1 MSRPPPPPAAADAGA
16 EPPPLTAPGP
26 GAAPGTSAPSLPQ
39 DERVSILLV
48 DDRPDKLMALEAILG
63 DLGQNL
69 VRAYSGREALRALL
83 QKDFAVILLDVNMPM
98 MDGFETAEMIRARP
112 RSQQTPIIFFT
123 AMHEME
129 AHVFRSYSLGGV
141 DFIRTPV
148 VPEILKAKV
157 SVFVELY
164 KKTEQVKRQGEQMRL
179 LQERE
184 HQRLLGEAVDRLE
197 TETRRNR
204 FFTLALE
211 MLAIADFSGM
221 FKQLNPMWERTL
233 GFSHDELTARPLLEF
248 VHPDDRAATAEQL
261 EALRA
266 GASITY
272 FENRFSS
279 KSGGHRW
286 LGWTAAPFAAEGL
299 VYIFARDLTERRK
312 AEEERVKLIREQ
324 TARASA
330 EASERRAAF
339 LAEAGVA
346 LTSSLDYGETLSKLV
361 HLAVPVLADWC
372 IVDVL
377 EDNGRARRLA
387 VAHARPEDDAL
398 AEEMQRFAPTPD
410 GHTPEAVALRPGQ
423 PALLI
428 ADVRDRLADLSS
440 NAEHRAVLGRLGLR
454 SMIVVPIVSRERTL
468 GVMSLL
474 STGSERT
481 FGRDDL
487 DLCEELGRRAA
498 LAVDNARLYRASQ
511 DARSAAET
519 ANRAK
524 DEFLATLSHELRTP
538 LTPILGWTVMLRSGT
553 LDPAAIHRGLEVIE
567 RNVRAQTQLI
577 GDLLDVSRIITGKLR
592 LEVHPIAV
600 VPVIEAGVD
609 AVRSSAEAKEITLT
623 VDVPPEVPK
632 ITGDPD
638 RLQQVVWNLVSNAVK
653 FTPQGGRIDVA
664 LSTEGSCLKLAVTD
678 NGKGIEPE
686 FLPHVFERF
695 RQADSTS
702 TRAHGGLGLGLAIV
716 RHLVELH
723 GGTVQAE
730 SAGLGRGSSFIVR
743 LPLSAPLETG
753 SSPEKEAGPDSDPDV
768 RLDGVRVMVV
778 EDESDVRDFLRVSLV
793 QYGADVSAFA
803 TTAEALDAVEAER
816 PDVLVSDIGMPGE
829 DGYSF
834 IRRVRALG
842 PDRGGQVP
850 AAALTAY
857 AKGEDGHRVLSA
869 GFQVHLPK
877 PVQPADLANVVATL
891 AGRAR

>member
-1 MSRPPPPPAAADAGA
+1 MSGPPEVQVTADPVGETLGTPALAD
-16 EPPPLTAPGP
+16 
-26 GAAPGTSAPSLPQ
+26 
-39 DERVSILLV
+39 DRVNILLV
-48 DDRPDKLMALEAILG
+48 DDRPDKLLALEAILG
-63 DLGQNL
+63 DLGQNM

-83 QKDFAVILLDVNMPM
+83 QQDFAVILLDVNMPM

-129 AHVFRSYSLGGV
+129 AQVFRSYSLGAV

-157 SVFVELY
+157 SVFVDLY

-184 HQRLLGEAVDRLE
+184 HRQQLGEAVNRLE
-197 TETRRNR
+197 VETKRNR
-204 FFTLALE
+204 FFTLALD
-211 MLAIADFSGM
+211 MLAIADFSGT
-221 FKQLNPMWERTL
+221 FKQLNPSWERTL
-233 GFSHDELTARPLLEF
+233 GFSDDELTARPFLEF
-248 VHPDDRAATAEQL
+248 VHPDDREATGDQL
-261 EALRA
+261 ASLRA
-266 GASITY
+266 GAPITY
-272 FENRFSS
+272 FENRFAS
-279 KSGGHRW
+279 KAGGYRW

-299 VYIFARDLTERRK
+299 VYIFARDL
-312 AEEERVKLIREQ
+312 I
-324 TARASA
+324 
-330 EASERRAAF
+330 
-339 LAEAGVA
+339 
-346 LTSSLDYGETLSKLV
+346 
-361 HLAVPVLADWC
+361 AVPVLADWC
-372 IVDVL
+372 LIDVL
-377 EDNGRARRLA
+377 DEHGRARRLA
-387 VAHARPEDDAL
+387 VAHAGPEDAAL
-398 AEEMQRFAPTPD
+398 VEEMKHFAPATDAQTPAAR
-410 GHTPEAVALRPGQ
+410 TLRPGE
-423 PALLI
+423 PALLM
-428 ADVRDRLADLSS
+428 ADTRDRLEEV
-440 NAEHRAVLGRLGLR
+440 AEDESHRALLERLGLR
-454 SMIVVPIVSRERTL
+454 SMMVVPIVSRERTL

-474 STGSERT
+474 GTVSGRV

-487 DLCEELGRRAA
+487 DLAEELGRRAA
-498 LAVDNARLYRASQ
+498 LAVDNARLYRASE
-511 DARSAAET
+511 DARAAAEK

-553 LDPAAIHRGLEVIE
+553 LDPTSIRRGLEVIE

-592 LEVHPIAV
+592 LEVSPIAV
-600 VPVIEAGVD
+600 VPVVEAGVE
-609 AVRSSAEAKEITLT
+609 AVRPSAEAKEIALGLELAAEL
-623 VDVPPEVPK
+623 PA
-632 ITGDPD
+632 IMGDPD

-653 FTPQGGRIDVA
+653 FTPQCGRIDVR
-664 LSTEGSCLKLAVTD
+664 LRKEGSCLSLSVTD
-678 NGKGIEPE
+678 DGKGIEPE

-723 GGTVQAE
+723 GGSVQAE
-730 SAGLGRGSSFIVR
+730 SAGLGHGSTFTVR
-743 LPLSAPLETG
+743 LPLTAPLEGT
-753 SSPEKEAGPDSDPDV
+753 PRPKPAAEPVDPDV

-778 EDESDVRDFLRVSLV
+778 EDETDVRDFLRISLL
-793 QYGADVSAFA
+793 QYGAEVTAFA
-803 TTAEALDAVEAER
+803 TTADALIAIEAER

-857 AKGEDGHRVLSA
+857 VKGEDGQRVLSA

-877 PVQPADLANVVATL
+877 PVQPADLASVVATL

>member
-1 MSRPPPPPAAADAGA
+1 MARPPEASVTADS
-16 EPPPLTAPGP
+16 GP
-26 GAAPGTSAPSLPQ
+26 ETTAAPLLG
-39 DERVSILLV
+39 DDRVSILLV
-48 DDRPDKLMALEAILG
+48 DDRPDKLLALEAILG
-63 DLGQNL
+63 DLGQNM

-83 QKDFAVILLDVNMPM
+83 QQDFAVILLDVNMPM
-98 MDGFETAEMIRARP
+98 MDGFETAEMIRSRP

-123 AMHEME
+123 AMNEME
-129 AHVFRSYSLGGV
+129 AHVFRSYSLGAV

-157 SVFVELY
+157 SVFVDLY

-184 HQRLLGEAVDRLE
+184 HRQKLGEAVHRLDAE
-197 TETRRNR
+197 TKRNR
-204 FFTLALE
+204 FFTLALD
-211 MLAIADFSGM
+211 MLAIADFSGT
-221 FKQLNPMWERTL
+221 FKQLNPSWERTL
-233 GFSHDELTARPLLEF
+233 GFSHDELTARPFLEF
-248 VHPDDRAATAEQL
+248 VHPDDREATGEQL
-261 EALRA
+261 AALRA
-266 GASITY
+266 GAPITY
-272 FENRFSS
+272 FENRFAA
-279 KSGGHRW
+279 KSGGYRW

-299 VYIFARDLTERRK
+299 VYIFARDLTERRH

-324 TARASA
+324 TARAAA
-330 EASERRAAF
+330 EASERRSTF

-346 LTSSLDYGETLSKLV
+346 LTSSLDVGETLSKLV
-361 HLAVPVLADWC
+361 RLAVPTLADWC
-372 IVDVL
+372 VIDVL
-377 EDNGRARRLA
+377 DEHGRPRRLA
-387 VAHARPEDDAL
+387 VGHAPEDQAL
-398 AEEMQRFAPTPD
+398 AEQVKGFAPSPE
-410 GHTPEAVALRPGQ
+410 GRSPEARLLRPGES
-423 PALLI
+423 ALLV
-428 ADVRDRLADLSS
+428 ADARERLSDL
-440 NAEHRAVLGRLGLR
+440 AEDERHRALLERLGLR
-454 SMIVVPIVSRERTL
+454 SMMVVPIVSRERTL

-474 STGSERT
+474 STTSGRV
-481 FGRDDL
+481 FARDDL
-487 DLCEELGRRAA
+487 DLAEELGRRAA

-511 DARSAAET
+511 DARAGAEK

-553 LDPAAIHRGLEVIE
+553 LDPAAVHRGLEVIE

-592 LEVHPIAV
+592 LEVSPIAV
-600 VPVIEAGVD
+600 VPVVEAGVE
-609 AVRSSAEAKEITLT
+609 AVRSSAEAKEITLGMELPSEMPT
-623 VDVPPEVPK
+623 IV
-632 ITGDPD
+632 GDPD

-653 FTPQGGRIDVA
+653 FTPQGGRIDVRLRQDGSF
-664 LSTEGSCLKLAVTD
+664 LSLSVTD

-686 FLPHVFERF
+686 FIPHVFERF

-702 TRAHGGLGLGLAIV
+702 TRSHGGLGLGLAIV

-723 GGTVQAE
+723 GGTVYAE
-730 SAGLGRGSSFIVR
+730 SGGVGEGSTFTVR
-743 LPLSAPLETG
+743 LPLTTPLQGPAPPK
-753 SSPEKEAGPDSDPDV
+753 PEPVDPDV

-778 EDESDVRDFLRVSLV
+778 EDEQDVRDFLRMSLV
-793 QYGADVSAFA
+793 HYGAEVTAFETSAD
-803 TTAEALDAVEAER
+803 ALVAVEAQR

-829 DGYSF
+829 DGYAF

-857 AKGEDGHRVLSA
+857 AKGEDGQRVLSA

-877 PVQPADLANVVATL
+877 PVQPSDLANVVATL

>member
-1 MSRPPPPPAAADAGA
+1 MARPPEASVTAD
-16 EPPPLTAPGP
+16 PGP
-26 GAAPGTSAPSLPQ
+26 EATPTTMLG
-39 DERVSILLV
+39 DDRVSILLV
-48 DDRPDKLMALEAILG
+48 DDRPDKLLALEAILG
-63 DLGQNL
+63 DLGQNM

-83 QKDFAVILLDVNMPM
+83 QQDFAVILLDVNMPM
-98 MDGFETAEMIRARP
+98 MDGFETAEMIRSRP

-123 AMHEME
+123 AMNEME
-129 AHVFRSYSLGGV
+129 AHVFRSYSLGAV

-157 SVFVELY
+157 SVFVDLY

-184 HQRLLGEAVDRLE
+184 HRQKLGEAVHRLDAE
-197 TETRRNR
+197 TKRNR
-204 FFTLALE
+204 FFTLALD
-211 MLAIADFSGM
+211 MLAIADFSGT
-221 FKQLNPMWERTL
+221 FKQLNPSWERTL
-233 GFSHDELTARPLLEF
+233 GFSHDELTARPFLEF
-248 VHPDDRAATAEQL
+248 VHPDDREATGEQL
-261 EALRA
+261 AALRA
-266 GASITY
+266 GAPITY
-272 FENRFSS
+272 FENRFAA
-279 KSGGHRW
+279 KSGGYRW

-299 VYIFARDLTERRK
+299 VYIFARDLTERRH

-324 TARASA
+324 TARAAA
-330 EASERRAAF
+330 EASERRSTF

-346 LTSSLDYGETLSKLV
+346 LTSSLDVGETLSKLV
-361 HLAVPVLADWC
+361 HLAVPTLADWC
-372 IVDVL
+372 VIDVL
-377 EDNGRARRLA
+377 DEHGRPRRLA
-387 VAHARPEDDAL
+387 VGHARPEDEGL
-398 AEEMQRFAPTPD
+398 AEQVKGFAPSLE
-410 GHTPEAVALRPGQ
+410 GRSPEARLLRPGES
-423 PALLI
+423 ALLV
-428 ADVRDRLADLSS
+428 ADARERLSDL
-440 NAEHRAVLGRLGLR
+440 AEDERHRALLGRLGPR
-454 SMIVVPIVSRERTL
+454 SLMVVPIVSRERTL

-474 STGSERT
+474 STTSGRV
-481 FGRDDL
+481 FARDDL
-487 DLCEELGRRAA
+487 DLAEELGRRAA

-511 DARSAAET
+511 DARAGAEK

-553 LDPAAIHRGLEVIE
+553 LDPAAIQRGLEVIE

-592 LEVHPIAV
+592 LEVSPIAV
-600 VPVIEAGVD
+600 VPVVEAGVE
-609 AVRSSAEAKEITLT
+609 AVRSSAEAKQITLGMELPSEMPT
-623 VDVPPEVPK
+623 IV
-632 ITGDPD
+632 GDPD

-653 FTPQGGRIDVA
+653 FTPQGGRIDVRLRQDGSF
-664 LSTEGSCLKLAVTD
+664 LSLSVTD

-686 FLPHVFERF
+686 FIPHVFERF

-702 TRAHGGLGLGLAIV
+702 TRSHGGLGLGLAIV

-723 GGTVQAE
+723 GGTVHAE
-730 SAGLGRGSSFIVR
+730 SGGIGEGSTFTVR
-743 LPLSAPLETG
+743 LPLTTPLQGPAAPK
-753 SSPEKEAGPDSDPDV
+753 PEPPDPDV

-778 EDESDVRDFLRVSLV
+778 EDEQDVRDFLRMSLV
-793 QYGADVSAFA
+793 HYGAEVTAFETSAD
-803 TTAEALDAVEAER
+803 ALVAVEAQR

-829 DGYSF
+829 DGYAF

-857 AKGEDGHRVLSA
+857 AKGEDGQRVLSA

>member
-1 MSRPPPPPAAADAGA
+1 MARPPEASVTADSDPETAAAPVFGD
-16 EPPPLTAPGP
+16 
-26 GAAPGTSAPSLPQ
+26 
-39 DERVSILLV
+39 DRVSILLV
-48 DDRPDKLMALEAILG
+48 DDRPDKLLALEAILG
-63 DLGQNL
+63 SLGQKM

-83 QKDFAVILLDVNMPM
+83 HQDFAVILLDVNMPM

-129 AHVFRSYSLGGV
+129 AHVFRSYSLGAV

-157 SVFVELY
+157 SVFVDLY
-164 KKTEQVKRQGEQMRL
+164 KKTEQVKQQGEQMRL

-184 HQRLLGEAVDRLE
+184 HRQQLGEAAHRLDAE
-197 TETRRNR
+197 TKRNR
-204 FFTLALE
+204 FFTLALD
-211 MLAIADFSGM
+211 MLAIADFSGT
-221 FKQLNPMWERTL
+221 FKQLNPSWERTL
-233 GFSHDELTARPLLEF
+233 GFSHEELTARPFLEF
-248 VHPDDRAATAEQL
+248 VHPDDRVATGDQL
-261 EALRA
+261 GSLRA
-266 GASITY
+266 GAPITY
-272 FENRFSS
+272 FENRFASR
-279 KSGGHRW
+279 SGGYRW

-299 VYIFARDLTERRK
+299 VYIFARDLTERRN

-324 TARASA
+324 TARAAA
-330 EASERRAAF
+330 EASERRSTF

-346 LTSSLDYGETLSKLV
+346 LTSSLDFGETLSKLV
-361 HLAVPVLADWC
+361 HLAVPTLADWC
-372 IVDVL
+372 VIDVL
-377 EDNGRARRLA
+377 DEHGHARRLA
-387 VAHARPEDDAL
+387 VAHARPEDEGL
-398 AEEMQRFAPTPD
+398 AEDLKSFAPSVD
-410 GHTPEAVALRPGQ
+410 GRSPQSRILRPGEA
-423 PALLI
+423 ALLV
-428 ADVRDRLADLSS
+428 ADARDRILDLEEDE
-440 NAEHRAVLGRLGLR
+440 EHRALLERLGLR
-454 SMIVVPIVSRERTL
+454 SMMVVPIVSRERTL

-474 STGSERT
+474 STTSGRA

-487 DLCEELGRRAA
+487 DLAEELGRRAA
-498 LAVDNARLYRASQ
+498 LAVDNARLYRASE
-511 DARSAAET
+511 DARAGAEK

-553 LDPAAIHRGLEVIE
+553 LDPAAMHRGLEVIE
-567 RNVRAQTQLI
+567 RRVRAQTQLI

-592 LEVHPIAV
+592 LEVSPIAV
-600 VPVIEAGVD
+600 VAVVEAGVE
-609 AVRSSAEAKEITLT
+609 AVRPSAEAKEITLGVELSSELPT
-623 VDVPPEVPK
+623 
-632 ITGDPD
+632 ILADPD

-653 FTPQGGRIDVA
+653 FTPQGGRIDVR
-664 LSTEGSCLKLAVTD
+664 LRKEGSCLSLSVTD

-702 TRAHGGLGLGLAIV
+702 TRSHGGLGLGLAIV

-723 GGTVQAE
+723 GGTVHAE
-730 SAGLGRGSSFIVR
+730 SAGIGQGSTFTVS
-743 LPLSAPLETG
+743 LPLTAPL
-753 SSPEKEAGPDSDPDV
+753 PGPAPPKAEPADPDV

-778 EDESDVRDFLRVSLV
+778 EDEEDVRDFLRVSLV
-793 QYGADVSAFA
+793 HYGAEVTAFA
-803 TTAEALDAVEAER
+803 TSADALAAMEAQR

-829 DGYSF
+829 DGYAF

-842 PDRGGQVP
+842 SDRGGQVP

-857 AKGEDGHRVLSA
+857 AKGEDGQRVLSA

>member
-1 MSRPPPPPAAADAGA
+1 VTADSDP
-16 EPPPLTAPGP
+16 ETT
-26 GAAPGTSAPSLPQ
+26 AAPVLS
-39 DERVSILLV
+39 DDRVSILLV
-48 DDRPDKLMALEAILG
+48 DDRPDKLLALEAILG
-63 DLGQNL
+63 DLGQNM

-83 QKDFAVILLDVNMPM
+83 QQDFAVILLDVNMPM
-98 MDGFETAEMIRARP
+98 MDGFETAEMIRSRP

-123 AMHEME
+123 AMNEME
-129 AHVFRSYSLGGV
+129 AHVFRSYSLGAV

-157 SVFVELY
+157 SVFVDLY

-184 HQRLLGEAVDRLE
+184 HRQKLGEAVHRLDAE
-197 TETRRNR
+197 TKRNR
-204 FFTLALE
+204 FFTLALD
-211 MLAIADFSGM
+211 MLAIADFSGT
-221 FKQLNPMWERTL
+221 FKQLNPSWERTL
-233 GFSHDELTARPLLEF
+233 GFSHDELTARPFLEF
-248 VHPDDRAATAEQL
+248 VHPDDREATGEQL
-261 EALRA
+261 AALRA
-266 GASITY
+266 GAPITY
-272 FENRFSS
+272 FENRFAA
-279 KSGGHRW
+279 KSGGYRW

-299 VYIFARDLTERRK
+299 VYIFARDLTERRH

-324 TARASA
+324 TARAAA
-330 EASERRAAF
+330 EASERRSTF

-346 LTSSLDYGETLSKLV
+346 LTSSLDVGETLSKLV
-361 HLAVPVLADWC
+361 HLAVPTLADWC
-372 IVDVL
+372 VIDVL
-377 EDNGRARRLA
+377 DEHGRPRRLA
-387 VAHARPEDDAL
+387 VGHARPEDEGL
-398 AEEMQRFAPTPD
+398 AEQVKGFAPSLE
-410 GHTPEAVALRPGQ
+410 GRSPEARLLRPGES
-423 PALLI
+423 ALLV
-428 ADVRDRLADLSS
+428 ADARERLSDL
-440 NAEHRAVLGRLGLR
+440 AEDERHRALLGRLGPR
-454 SMIVVPIVSRERTL
+454 SLMVVPIVSRERTL

-474 STGSERT
+474 STTSGRV
-481 FGRDDL
+481 FARDDL
-487 DLCEELGRRAA
+487 DLAEELGRRAA

-511 DARSAAET
+511 DARAGAEK

-553 LDPAAIHRGLEVIE
+553 LDPAAIQRGLEVIE

-592 LEVHPIAV
+592 LEVSPIAV
-600 VPVIEAGVD
+600 VPVVEAGVE
-609 AVRSSAEAKEITLT
+609 AVRSSAEAKQITLGMELPSEMPT
-623 VDVPPEVPK
+623 IV
-632 ITGDPD
+632 GDPD

-653 FTPQGGRIDVA
+653 FTPQGGRIDVRLRQDGSF
-664 LSTEGSCLKLAVTD
+664 LSLSVTD

-686 FLPHVFERF
+686 FIPHVFERF

-702 TRAHGGLGLGLAIV
+702 TRSHGGLGLGLAIV

-723 GGTVQAE
+723 GGTVHAE
-730 SAGLGRGSSFIVR
+730 SGGIGAGSTFTVR
-743 LPLSAPLETG
+743 LPLTTPLQGPAAPK
-753 SSPEKEAGPDSDPDV
+753 PEPADPDV

-778 EDESDVRDFLRVSLV
+778 EDEQDVRDFLRMSLV
-793 QYGADVSAFA
+793 HYGAEVTAFETSAD
-803 TTAEALDAVEAER
+803 ALVAVEAQR

-829 DGYSF
+829 DGYAF

-857 AKGEDGHRVLSA
+857 AKGEDGQRVLSA

>member
-1 MSRPPPPPAAADAGA
+1 MARPPEASVTADS
-16 EPPPLTAPGP
+16 GP
-26 GAAPGTSAPSLPQ
+26 ETTAAPLLG
-39 DERVSILLV
+39 DDRVSILLV
-48 DDRPDKLMALEAILG
+48 DDRPDKLLALEAILG
-63 DLGQNL
+63 DLGQNM

-83 QKDFAVILLDVNMPM
+83 QQDFAVILLDVNMPM
-98 MDGFETAEMIRARP
+98 MDGFETAEMIRSRP

-123 AMHEME
+123 AMNEME
-129 AHVFRSYSLGGV
+129 AHVFRSYSLGAV

-157 SVFVELY
+157 SVFVDLY

-184 HQRLLGEAVDRLE
+184 HRQKLGEAVHRLDAE
-197 TETRRNR
+197 TKRNR
-204 FFTLALE
+204 FFTLALD
-211 MLAIADFSGM
+211 MLAIADFSGT
-221 FKQLNPMWERTL
+221 FKQLNPSWERTL
-233 GFSHDELTARPLLEF
+233 GFSHDELTARPFLEF
-248 VHPDDRAATAEQL
+248 VHPDDREATGEQL
-261 EALRA
+261 AALRA
-266 GASITY
+266 GAPITY
-272 FENRFSS
+272 FENRFAA
-279 KSGGHRW
+279 KSGGYRW

-299 VYIFARDLTERRK
+299 VYIFARDLTERRH

-324 TARASA
+324 TARAAA
-330 EASERRAAF
+330 EASERRSTF

-346 LTSSLDYGETLSKLV
+346 LTSSLDVGETLSKLV
-361 HLAVPVLADWC
+361 HLAVPTLADWC
-372 IVDVL
+372 VIDVL
-377 EDNGRARRLA
+377 DEHGRPRRLA
-387 VAHARPEDDAL
+387 VGHARPEDEGL
-398 AEEMQRFAPTPD
+398 AEQVKGFAPSLE
-410 GHTPEAVALRPGQ
+410 GRSPEARLLRPGES
-423 PALLI
+423 ALLV
-428 ADVRDRLADLSS
+428 ADARERLSDL
-440 NAEHRAVLGRLGLR
+440 AEDERHRALLGRLGPR
-454 SMIVVPIVSRERTL
+454 SLMVVPIVSRERTL

-474 STGSERT
+474 STTSGRV
-481 FGRDDL
+481 FARDDL
-487 DLCEELGRRAA
+487 DLAEELGRRAA

-511 DARSAAET
+511 DARAGAEK

-553 LDPAAIHRGLEVIE
+553 LDPAAIQRGLEVIE

-592 LEVHPIAV
+592 LEVSPIAV
-600 VPVIEAGVD
+600 VPVVEAGVE
-609 AVRSSAEAKEITLT
+609 AVRSSAEAKQITLGMELPSEMPT
-623 VDVPPEVPK
+623 IV
-632 ITGDPD
+632 GDPD

-653 FTPQGGRIDVA
+653 FTPQGGRIDVRLRQDGSF
-664 LSTEGSCLKLAVTD
+664 LSLSVTD

-686 FLPHVFERF
+686 FIPHVFERF

-702 TRAHGGLGLGLAIV
+702 TRSHGGLGLGLAIV

-723 GGTVQAE
+723 GGTVHAE
-730 SAGLGRGSSFIVR
+730 SGGIGAGSTFTVR
-743 LPLSAPLETG
+743 LPLTTPLQGPAAPK
-753 SSPEKEAGPDSDPDV
+753 PEPADPDV

-778 EDESDVRDFLRVSLV
+778 EDEQDVRDFLRMSLV
-793 QYGADVSAFA
+793 HYGAEVTAFETSAD
-803 TTAEALDAVEAER
+803 ALVAVEAQR

-829 DGYSF
+829 DGYAF

-857 AKGEDGHRVLSA
+857 AKGEDGQRVLSA